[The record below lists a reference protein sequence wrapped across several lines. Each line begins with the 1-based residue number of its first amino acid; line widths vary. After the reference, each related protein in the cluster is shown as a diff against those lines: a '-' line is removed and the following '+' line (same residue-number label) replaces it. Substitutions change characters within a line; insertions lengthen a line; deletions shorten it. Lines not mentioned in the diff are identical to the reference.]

1 MSNKT
6 LNVFRSIVR
15 TINKTHIN
23 KMSEGNIIY
32 IERLRELPIIL
43 DIMIMNDTKNNIHRS
58 ISHYIKEEIKKESSY
73 LRIGKLYELNNMI
86 NDDILISQINEKKLN
101 EIISKIE
108 NNNKTKIRYLNVGP
122 LKFTN
127 LTWKQII

>member
-6 LNVFRSIVR
+6 LKVFRSIVR
-15 TINKTHIN
+15 NINKTPIN
-23 KMSEGNIIY
+23 KIFQGNIIY
-32 IERLRELPIIL
+32 IERLHELPFLL

-58 ISHYIKEEIKKESSY
+58 ISHHIKEEIKKESSY
-73 LRIGKLYELNNMI
+73 LKIGKLYELDNII

-101 EIISKIE
+101 EIIYKIE
-108 NNNKTKIRYLNVGP
+108 NNNNNKVKIRYLKLGA

-127 LTWKQII
+127 LI

>member
-6 LNVFRSIVR
+6 LKVFRSIVR
-15 TINKTHIN
+15 NINKTPIN
-23 KMSEGNIIY
+23 KISQGNIIY
-32 IERLRELPIIL
+32 IERLHELPFLL

-58 ISHYIKEEIKKESSY
+58 ISHHIKEEIKKESSY
-73 LRIGKLYELNNMI
+73 LKIGKLYELDNII

-101 EIISKIE
+101 EIIYKIE
-108 NNNKTKIRYLNVGP
+108 NNNNKVKIRYLKLGA

-127 LTWKQII
+127 LI